1 MSTPQPLPDA
11 AKLAWLRLWR
21 TEGIGPRGFFK
32 LLHRFGSAEE
42 ALAALPE
49 IVRERTPPTPPP
61 IAEITAELAAHR
73 AIGAVL
79 AAHPEPDYP
88 PFLRAIH
95 DPPPLLSLRGR
106 PDLARAPCVAIVGSR
121 DASGNGRLLARRFAA
136 ELAAAGITV
145 VSGLARGID
154 TAAHEGALQVGG
166 ATIAV
171 TATGIDVAY
180 PPENRALMERIAAEG
195 LLVTE
200 RPFGGEPQARHFPRR
215 NRLIAGLCQAVL
227 VVEAGLRSGS
237 LITAKLALE
246 QGREVLAV
254 PGSPLDER
262 HRGTNQLLKDGAHLV
277 ETAED
282 VLAVLP
288 RHATV
293 VTRAVPPAGSPRP
306 APQAPSDAVRRV
318 RERLGPTP
326 LAIDELIRQCH
337 LSPAEVQDAL
347 LDLEL
352 EGRLERH
359 HGNRVSLVQGWGDL
373 DRGPA
378 VGR

>member
-32 LLHRFGSAEE
+32 LLHRFGGAED

-49 IVRERTPPTPPP
+49 IVHDRTPPTPP

-79 AAHPEPDYP
+79 VAHPEPDYP
-88 PFLRAIH
+88 PLLRAIH
-95 DPPPLLSLRGR
+95 DPPPLLSLLGR
-106 PDLARAPCVAIVGSR
+106 ADLARAPCVAIVGSR
-121 DASGNGRLLARRFAA
+121 DASGNGRLLARRIAA
-136 ELAAAGITV
+136 ELAAAGVTI

-154 TAAHEGALQVGG
+154 TAAHEGALEAGG

-171 TATGIDVAY
+171 IATGIDIAY
-180 PPENRALMERIAAEG
+180 PPQNEALMARIASAG
-195 LLVTE
+195 LVLTE

-215 NRLIAGLCQAVL
+215 NRLIAGLSQAVL

-293 VTRAVPPAGSPRP
+293 VIRKAPHAAPPRP
-306 APQAPSDAVRRV
+306 APEAASDAVREV
-318 RERLGPTP
+318 RARLGPTP

-378 VGR
+378 VDR